1 MKGVGTIGERETR
14 SESGDWF
21 RIVTHGLAAS
31 ESVIRS
37 RRKLDDKLNES
48 PARRCSGGRWRLS
61 FGETR
66 VNYLDFLSWP
76 AAFVASRW
84 HDEIYAR
91 VAYFSWRYYTIMRT
105 IFSSFSFCASS
116 WCFTIFEAFPRC
128 MPPCFVWCVP
138 MLHNF
143 RSVRIPLL
151 SLSHVSKMYA
161 SMLPDENLSI
171 KNSWYFFYF
180 FSRNEACAHTDRIRG
195 VLRVYIYIHTHIN
208 THLNRYHIVH
218 CPRGLLR
225 AKCSSISV
233 NTRGE
238 V

>member
-116 WCFTIFEAFPRC
+116 WCFTIFEAYVYLFSLYHTFPRC
-128 MPPCFVWCVP
+128 MPPCFQMKSC
-138 MLHNF
+138 
-143 RSVRIPLL
+143 RSKIHDIFSTFSLETKRVHTRIGFEECY
-151 SLSHVSKMYA
+151 VY
-161 SMLPDENLSI
+161 
-171 KNSWYFFYF
+171 
-180 FSRNEACAHTDRIRG
+180 T
-195 VLRVYIYIHTHIN
+195 YIYIHT
-208 THLNRYHIVH
+208 
-218 CPRGLLR
+218 
-225 AKCSSISV
+225 
-233 NTRGE
+233 
-238 V
+238 

>member
-105 IFSSFSFCASS
+105 IFSSFSFYDAF
-116 WCFTIFEAFPRC
+116 WCFTIFEAYVYLSSVTRFQDVC
-128 MPPCFVWCVP
+128 
-138 MLHNF
+138 LHASRWKVVDQKF
-143 RSVRIPLL
+143 MIFFLLFLSKRSV
-151 SLSHVSKMYA
+151 
-161 SMLPDENLSI
+161 
-171 KNSWYFFYF
+171 
-180 FSRNEACAHTDRIRG
+180 CAHG
-195 VLRVYIYIHTHIN
+195 
-208 THLNRYHIVH
+208 
-218 CPRGLLR
+218 
-225 AKCSSISV
+225 
-233 NTRGE
+233 
-238 V
+238 